1 MEDPYDVAVL
11 VSGDNDFVPV
21 VEAVKDQGKIVE
33 VAFPRVAQALENAAD
48 TYIVLDRDYLKDCWL
63 EK

>member
-1 MEDPYDVAVL
+1 MAVL
-11 VSGDNDFVPV
+11 VSADNDFVPV

-33 VAFPRVAQALENAAD
+33 VASPRVVQALKNAAD
-48 TYIVLDRDYLKDCWL
+48 KYVILDGDYLKDCWL